1 MPISL
6 PNIAAGSVTT
16 STTLESSTTR
26 HKPTSAIV
34 NVVYAIQLP
43 LQPSSRLSPGVEAGI
58 GAGAGVAG
66 IAIIALLVWRTRKH
80 KKDKQALT
88 A

>member
-1 MPISL
+1 MP
-6 PNIAAGSVTT
+6 NTTAGSVTT
-16 STTLESSTTR
+16 NTTLESSTTP

-34 NVVYAIQLP
+34 NIVYAIQLP
-43 LQPSSRLSPGVEAGI
+43 LQPISRSLSPGVKAGI

-66 IAIIALLVWRTRKH
+66 IAIIALLVWRMRKH
-80 KKDKQALT
+80 KKEKQAVT